1 MGAGFQGSAETPRQ
15 TTSYLTGLT
24 HLSLCHTGTQGA
36 LGLFTA
42 RLAHILLATHAVTHI
57 APLKEI
63 SDAEL
68 MCCVFTQT
76 DAFDKQMELARRGKQ
91 HIYYFL

>member
-24 HLSLCHTGTQGA
+24 RLSLCHTGTQGA

-42 RLAHILLATHAVTHI
+42 RLAHILLATHAVMHI
-57 APLKEI
+57 PSHVIACLK
-63 SDAEL
+63 
-68 MCCVFTQT
+68 
-76 DAFDKQMELARRGKQ
+76 KYQMLN
-91 HIYYFL
+91 